1 MPGGSGRRLTAG
13 MSMPA
18 PRRRWLSSGS
28 TPARGSAR
36 SRLETL
42 VVIPTLDEL
51 VPPAW
56 QYELAASLPNATVVE
71 LPGVRHEAPW
81 THPDRVVEVISS
93 FVG

>member
-1 MPGGSGRRLTAG
+1 MALLRFD
-13 MSMPA
+13 
-18 PRRRWLSSGS
+18 
-28 TPARGSAR
+28 
-36 SRLETL
+36 SRPWIAKIETETL
-42 VVIPTLDEL
+42 VVIPTSDEL